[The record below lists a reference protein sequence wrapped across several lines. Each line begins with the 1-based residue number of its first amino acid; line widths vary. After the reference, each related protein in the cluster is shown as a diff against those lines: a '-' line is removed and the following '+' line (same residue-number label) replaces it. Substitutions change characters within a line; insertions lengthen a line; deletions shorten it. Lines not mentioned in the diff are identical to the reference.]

1 MKRIC
6 LIFLA
11 VSVLMH
17 GPSMVAEVSMEKE
30 IRYHFQPHV
39 ITEEIREFFGED
51 FTDLFFG
58 FCDALLNGDDSY
70 LCPDSHT
77 EFEIWRTAG
86 SCFPIA
92 DKIAYADFPVGSP
105 RKHPSG
111 QAKII
116 YRYERA
122 TCQSL
127 IKSFQIRVED
137 LLNASL
143 PAACGDAE
151 KALRLYRSFAREYR
165 YDDEILN
172 DSKRRLEEG
181 GAYRTIMTGQGICWE
196 IAAAYTYLLLQAG
209 VDAGICCGIQ
219 ENGDVHEW
227 NIVKLDGKYYYV
239 DPTYAVSSPDTLK
252 YFGMTEAERI
262 KQGSFLPDTLW
273 VFIIGEIKAQTL
285 DVTDEK
291 FKPLWYSA
299 DYEIDHHQ
307 VLYQDNLGQQYTKNL
322 EY

>member
-1 MKRIC
+1 MKRIG

-11 VSVLMH
+11 VSVLMYS
-17 GPSMVAEVSMEKE
+17 PSMVAEVTTENE

-39 ITEEIREFFGED
+39 ITEEVREFFGED

-58 FCDALLNGDDSY
+58 FCDALLSGDDSY
-70 LCPDSHT
+70 ACPDAQT

-92 DKIAYADFPVGSP
+92 DKIAYADFPVGAP

-116 YRYERA
+116 YRYDRA
-122 TCQSL
+122 TCQRL
-127 IKSFQIRVED
+127 IADFQTRVEG
-137 LLNASL
+137 LLNSSL

-151 KALRLYRSFAREYR
+151 KALRLYRFFAREYR
-165 YDDEILN
+165 YDDEFFN
-172 DSKRRLEEG
+172 DMERRLEEG

-196 IAAAYTYLLLQAG
+196 IAEAYTYLLLQAG
-209 VDAGICCGIQ
+209 VDAGVCSGCQ
-219 ENGDVHEW
+219 ENGECHDW

-262 KQGSFLPDTLW
+262 KQGSFLLDTLW
-273 VFIIGEIKAQTL
+273 AFIVGEIKAQTL

-291 FKPLWYSA
+291 FKPLWYA
-299 DYEIDHHQ
+299 VGYEIGHHQ
-307 VLYQDNLGQQYTKNL
+307 VFYQNNSGQQCAMNL
-322 EY
+322 E